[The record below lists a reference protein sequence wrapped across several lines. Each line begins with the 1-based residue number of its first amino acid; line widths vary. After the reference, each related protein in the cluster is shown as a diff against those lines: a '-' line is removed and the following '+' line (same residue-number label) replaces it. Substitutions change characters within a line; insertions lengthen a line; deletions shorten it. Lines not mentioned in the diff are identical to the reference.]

1 MPRFILRYRG
11 SASAQTEDVGKIR
24 SLPNTAI
31 LDSSSDR
38 MMLVDGPEEHLRA
51 ALKDMQGWV
60 MTPEQTIPVPD
71 TRKTILRPPGGT
83 DNEDA

>member
-1 MPRFILRYRG
+1 M
-11 SASAQTEDVGKIR
+11 QTEDVGKIR
-24 SLPNTAI
+24 SLPNTEV

-51 ALKDMQGWV
+51 ALKDMPGWA

-71 TRKTILRPPGGT
+71 TRKKILRPPDRT
-83 DNEDA
+83 NNEDA

>member
-1 MPRFILRYRG
+1 MARFILRYRG
-11 SASAQTEDVGKIR
+11 SGSGQTEDVGKIR

-31 LDSSSDR
+31 LDSSSDC

-51 ALKDMQGWV
+51 ALKDMPGWV

-71 TRKTILRPPGGT
+71 TREKILRPPGGS